1 MKRFF
6 RLFTLVLLL
15 LLQITI
21 VYAMPPIRKPPY
33 ERNPFRGMIP
43 LSENNLEVKSREY
56 QIDLLN
62 ADNLVL
68 DYNLERQAQVTLS
81 YEIFNSGDLEQIDFC
96 LPLFSKYNYLTNNFR
111 VKVNDQEIPSRLAF
125 SRWESTDDLTADQYK
140 QMALSEYYFQN
151 DVDGYLYTMVAP
163 KARTNRYSYRSE
175 LTFYDIPENT
185 IIIDMPGYGCR
196 LLDRTLELFDQG
208 PRYEGEEVDYF
219 FVSEDLEVKLD
230 YKEFYRENYSYAET
244 GEIYTNQPITKEPMR
259 LTDYLK
265 RFHLD
270 HITFYKDD
278 VEVLLQ
284 KHLDEYLGL
293 KFNFD
298 LNHVSRRE
306 MLTTYQTMALVFKV
320 DFEPGT
326 TTKVEVTYDVPI
338 SVLTFPKDRNT
349 YLEFE
354 FVNQYDSLWGNVSN
368 AEVTI
373 ITDEKMS
380 NSTLNYNEENNKYL
394 FVLDTNKNIEVVT
407 FINSEY
413 RFSSCFLLSRS
424 LPIWYYGLF
433 VMIPLILYRRKK
445 G

>member
-151 DVDGYLYTMVAP
+151 DVDG
-163 KARTNRYSYRSE
+163 
-175 LTFYDIPENT
+175 
-185 IIIDMPGYGCR
+185 
-196 LLDRTLELFDQG
+196 
-208 PRYEGEEVDYF
+208 
-219 FVSEDLEVKLD
+219 
-230 YKEFYRENYSYAET
+230 
-244 GEIYTNQPITKEPMR
+244 
-259 LTDYLK
+259 
-265 RFHLD
+265 
-270 HITFYKDD
+270 
-278 VEVLLQ
+278 
-284 KHLDEYLGL
+284 
-293 KFNFD
+293 
-298 LNHVSRRE
+298 
-306 MLTTYQTMALVFKV
+306 
-320 DFEPGT
+320 
-326 TTKVEVTYDVPI
+326 
-338 SVLTFPKDRNT
+338 
-349 YLEFE
+349 
-354 FVNQYDSLWGNVSN
+354 
-368 AEVTI
+368 
-373 ITDEKMS
+373 
-380 NSTLNYNEENNKYL
+380 
-394 FVLDTNKNIEVVT
+394 
-407 FINSEY
+407 
-413 RFSSCFLLSRS
+413 
-424 LPIWYYGLF
+424 
-433 VMIPLILYRRKK
+433 
-445 G
+445 